1 MPLTP
6 RLSTKLQAAL
16 GHDAT
21 EDLVTWLEDDIR
33 DTMRADFAELRQE
46 LHAGFSRMDER
57 FHALET
63 TLRADIHK
71 VDLRVAETK
80 ADLMR
85 WSFVFWVGAVSAIA
99 VLAGVMK

>member
-46 LHAGFSRMDER
+46 LRASFSRMDER

-63 TLRADIHK
+63 ALRAEIHK
-71 VDLRVAETK
+71 VDLHVAESK